1 MNITIHSTAISPCVL
16 GLVPVEGSCDSDITI
31 RLVKNRLAEF
41 GIDMNSDVV
50 ASTHDGASVMVKYGR
65 KIQAFSQ
72 LCYNHGIHLAVLDVL
87 YRKKTQ
93 LIHISAED
101 SDVNELFHDDD
112 DYFDQDENIGHID
125 LFVSD
130 SNLNLEYDT
139 IFDIPVIR
147 KDIETVLAE
156 TRRII
161 KFFKRSAI
169 RSSILQKHVFEQ
181 EGKKLRLLLDCKTRW
196 NSLLHMINRFLKLIN
211 CINKALFALGQ
222 EQFDSVNIKVLKEI
236 MQVLEP
242 IELVVKELSKT
253 NINLLIAGTDLANE
267 MMHALKSRINERRNK
282 DIISLLLFLQS
293 GNFPHSQSNN
303 YFTYSSKSLVKLL
316 AKETVERLF
325 CESENIVENIERNTD
340 SEPEISTL
348 DEMQKI
354 IDSVMAI
361 PLSKKGKVSTL
372 EKEFKLIEV
381 TRGKRGFYTEKLY
394 QALLTIQPTST
405 SSERVFSVASN
416 FLTKVRNQLKM
427 ETLDSLVF
435 LKYYFINKK

>member
-41 GIDMNSDVV
+41 GIDMNSDIV

-101 SDVNELFHDDD
+101 SDVNEEFHDDD

-139 IFDIPVIR
+139 IFDISVIR

-222 EQFDSVNIKVLKEI
+222 EQFDSVNIKVLTEI

-242 IELVVKELSKT
+242 IELVVKELRKT
-253 NINLLIAGTDLANE
+253 NSNLLIAEGVFVFLLNKLQQAGTDLANE
-267 MMHALKSRINERRNK
+267 MIHALKSRINERRNK
-282 DIISLLLFLQS
+282 DIISLLFFLQS

-325 CESENIVENIERNTD
+325 CESANIVENIERNTD

-348 DEMQKI
+348 DEMRKI

-361 PLSKKGKVSTL
+361 PL
-372 EKEFKLIEV
+372 
-381 TRGKRGFYTEKLY
+381 
-394 QALLTIQPTST
+394 
-405 SSERVFSVASN
+405 
-416 FLTKVRNQLKM
+416 
-427 ETLDSLVF
+427 
-435 LKYYFINKK
+435 